1 MKSAKLPRVLVFDSG
16 VGGLSVAACIRHQLP
31 GVELV
36 YLADNAVFPYGDQS
50 ESTVIERC
58 ERLISGT
65 LECFPSDVV
74 VVACNTASTVVLPH
88 LRAAISVPVVG
99 VVPAIKPAATKT
111 RNGRIGVLATP
122 ATIRRPYLENL
133 ITEFASHCDIS
144 RVGHP
149 DLVRWVEDSV
159 RGMEVPHR
167 ALSEAVSVFNEAGVD
182 TVVLGCT
189 HYPLLLDALRQV
201 LPQVEFWVDSGEAIA
216 RRVAHLLEELGKLGV
231 ARVGEPGRAAPVM
244 AALFSGKVPEGLAE
258 FMAGLDLRPEV
269 IHGAWSGNPA

>member
-1 MKSAKLPRVLVFDSG
+1 MKSAELPRVLVFDSG

-231 ARVGEPGRAAPVM
+231 ARAGEPGRAAPVM

>member
-231 ARVGEPGRAAPVM
+231 ARAGEPGRAAPVM

>member
-231 ARVGEPGRAAPVM
+231 ARAGEPGRAAPVM

-258 FMAGLDLRPEV
+258 FMVGLDLRPEV